1 MSFRYEYTVQ
11 FRDTDAA
18 GVVYFA
24 SILSICH
31 IAYEAALIRSGLDL
45 KLFVSSPDFAV
56 PIYHV
61 SADFFKPLFCGDRIT
76 IEIASCQIDNYR
88 FETKYQIFSTKDV
101 ESDLDNRL
109 VYATAIA
116 KHVTIDPQTRKRRK
130 LPEPIVNWISQWA

>member
-1 MSFRYEYTVQ
+1 MSFSYEYTVQ

-31 IAYEAALIRSGLDL
+31 IAYEAALIRSGIDL
-45 KLFVSSPDFAV
+45 KSFVSDPDFGV

-76 IEIASCQIDNYR
+76 IDLIPCQIDNYR
-88 FETKYQIFSTKDV
+88 FEIKYQIFSTEDV
-101 ESDLDNRL
+101 ESDLDNRSIS
-109 VYATAIA
+109 ATAIT
-116 KHVTIDPQTRKRRK
+116 KHVTIDPQMRKRRE
-130 LPEPIVNWISQWA
+130 LPEQLVKWILQWT